1 MSPSLVP
8 NTLIGARYRLVRRI
22 GQGGMAEVW
31 LAKDTSLDRDVAVKV
46 MRAHH
51 DDDHVGNERFRREAK
66 ASAAL
71 SSPNIVTVYDV
82 VEDAGRQ
89 AVVMEYINGQSL
101 RELLDKRHRIS
112 PGLTVHIG
120 MAVATALDAA
130 HAKDLVHRDIKP
142 ANILIT
148 PAGRVLL
155 TDFGIAKTLSG
166 NESDLTND
174 NIMMGTAKY
183 LSPEQVSGKKLDG
196 RADLYSLGLVLY
208 ECLAGRVPFVGGT
221 DVETALARVQ
231 GDAPDI
237 LKIRPTLQPLVAN
250 IIHQMLARDPD
261 QRQPSGE
268 AVRAAL
274 YRAREIGLD
283 GTPTGLTP
291 PHGNAVPESAREILR
306 DLEPATSPTTTPTT
320 IPGEP
325 VISNPTPRT
334 KTERST
340 SSSRPVNKA
349 LEKRAHRIT
358 PTSMLAAAVA
368 IGVVLAG
375 MVLWRSVS
383 SPSTKSP
390 VASASTT
397 PVATGP
403 VNIVA
408 VSSYDPDGDDNSEN
422 DDLIPNLLDGKSG
435 TQWRTVCYGNN
446 QFGSKKGVGF
456 VAELSG
462 RSTGTLSVDFGYGP
476 WEVDVYGYSD
486 TLPSKMESWG
496 PALARSESDDPGEAT
511 FTISQPSQYVLV
523 YLRLAARSP
532 QCSTKNPFQG
542 VVNGIS
548 FVSASAP

>member
-1 MSPSLVP
+1 MSSSLVP

-31 LAKDTSLDRDVAVKV
+31 LAKDTSLDRDVAIKV

-101 RELLDKRHRIS
+101 RELLDKLHRIS
-112 PGLTVHIG
+112 PSLTVHIG

-130 HAKDLVHRDIKP
+130 HVKDLVHRDIKP

-208 ECLAGRVPFVGGT
+208 ECLAGRVPFIGGS

-250 IIHQMLARDPD
+250 IIHQMLARNPD

-274 YRAREIGLD
+274 YHAREIGLD

-291 PHGNAVPESAREILR
+291 PYGNTVPESAREMLR
-306 DLEPATSPTTTPTT
+306 DLTPATSTTTPAT

-334 KTERST
+334 DSARSA

-375 MVLWRSVS
+375 VVLWRSVS
-383 SPSTKSP
+383 SPSTTTP

-397 PVATGP
+397 PVATGS
-403 VNIVA
+403 VNIVN

-446 QFGSKKGVGF
+446 QFGSKNGVGF
-456 VAELSG
+456 VTELSG
-462 RSTGTLSVDFGYGP
+462 RSAGTLFVDFGYAP

-486 TLPSKMESWG
+486 TLPSKLESWG
-496 PALARSESDDPGEAT
+496 PALDRSESDNPGEAA
-511 FTISQPSQYVLV
+511 FTITQPSQFILV
-523 YLRLAARSP
+523 YLRSAARSP

-542 VVNGIS
+542 VVNDIS

>member
-112 PGLTVHIG
+112 PSLTVHIG

-148 PAGRVLL
+148 SAGRVLL

-291 PHGNAVPESAREILR
+291 PDGNAVPESAREILR
-306 DLEPATSPTTTPTT
+306 DLEPATSLTTTPTT

-375 MVLWRSVS
+375 VVLWRSVS

-486 TLPSKMESWG
+486 TLPSKIESWG

>member
-1 MSPSLVP
+1 MSSSLVP

-31 LAKDTSLDRDVAVKV
+31 LAKDTSLDRDVAIKV

-101 RELLDKRHRIS
+101 RELLDKLHRIS
-112 PGLTVHIG
+112 PSLTVHIG

-130 HAKDLVHRDIKP
+130 HVKDLVHRDIKP

-208 ECLAGRVPFVGGT
+208 ECLAGRVPFIGGS

-274 YRAREIGLD
+274 YHAREIGLD

-291 PHGNAVPESAREILR
+291 PYGNTVPESAREMLR
-306 DLEPATSPTTTPTT
+306 DLTPATSTTTPAT

-334 KTERST
+334 GFARSA

-375 MVLWRSVS
+375 VVLWRSVL
-383 SPSTKSP
+383 SPSTTTP

-397 PVATGP
+397 PVATGSVSI
-403 VNIVA
+403 VN

-446 QFGSKKGVGF
+446 QFGSKNGVGF
-456 VAELSG
+456 VTELSG
-462 RSTGTLSVDFGYGP
+462 RSSGTLFVDFGYAP

-486 TLPSKMESWG
+486 TLPSKLESWG
-496 PALARSESDDPGEAT
+496 PALDRSESDNPGEAA
-511 FTISQPSQYVLV
+511 FTITQPSQFILV
-523 YLRLAARSP
+523 YLRSAARSP

-542 VVNGIS
+542 VVNDIS

>member
-1 MSPSLVP
+1 MSSSLVP

-22 GQGGMAEVW
+22 VQGGMAEVW

-51 DDDHVGNERFRREAK
+51 DDDRVGNERFRREAK

-101 RELLDKRHRIS
+101 RELLDKVHRIS
-112 PGLTVHIG
+112 PRLTVHIG

-148 PAGRVLL
+148 PSGRVLL

-183 LSPEQVSGKKLDG
+183 LSPEQVTGKKLDG

-237 LKIRPTLQPLVAN
+237 SKIRPTLPPVLVR
-250 IIHQMLARDPD
+250 IIHQMLARDPE

-268 AVRAAL
+268 AVRGAL
-274 YRAREIGLD
+274 YAAREIGLD

-291 PHGNAVPESAREILR
+291 PYGNTMPV
-306 DLEPATSPTTTPTT
+306 TT

-325 VISNPTPRT
+325 VISKPTPRT
-334 KTERST
+334 DPSRSS

-358 PTSMLAAAVA
+358 PTSMLAAAVV

-375 MVLWRSVS
+375 FVLWRSVS
-383 SPSTKSP
+383 SPSTTP

-403 VNIVA
+403 VNIVN

-422 DDLIPNLLDGKSG
+422 DDLIPNLRDGKSG
-435 TQWRTVCYGNN
+435 TQWRTVCYGNDH
-446 QFGSKKGVGF
+446 FGSKNGVGF

-462 RSTGTLSVDFGYGP
+462 RSTGTLSVDFGYAP
-476 WEVDVYGYSD
+476 WEIDVYGYSD
-486 TLPSKMESWG
+486 SVPSKLASWG
-496 PALARSESDDPGEAT
+496 PALTSSASDNPGDAT
-511 FTISQPSQYVLV
+511 FNVSTPSQFILV
-523 YLRLAARSP
+523 YLRSAARSP
-532 QCSTKNPFQG
+532 QCSTTNPFQG
-542 VVNGIS
+542 VINDIS

>member
-51 DDDHVGNERFRREAK
+51 DNDHVGNERFRREAK

-112 PGLTVHIG
+112 PSLTVHIG

-250 IIHQMLARDPD
+250 IIHQMLARDPE

-291 PHGNAVPESAREILR
+291 PDGNAVPESAREILR

-334 KTERST
+334 DTARST

-358 PTSMLAAAVA
+358 PTSMLAAAVV

-375 MVLWRSVS
+375 VVLWRSVS
-383 SPSTKSP
+383 SPSTKTP

-403 VNIVA
+403 VNIVN

-422 DDLIPNLLDGKSG
+422 DDLIPNLRDGKSG

-462 RSTGTLSVDFGYGP
+462 RSIGTLSVDFGYAP

-486 TLPSKMESWG
+486 SLPSKIESWG

>member
-112 PGLTVHIG
+112 PSLTVHIG

-148 PAGRVLL
+148 PSGRVLL
-155 TDFGIAKTLSG
+155 TDFGIAKTLNG

-237 LKIRPTLQPLVAN
+237 SKIRPTLQPVLVR
-250 IIHQMLARDPD
+250 IIHQMLARDPE

-274 YRAREIGLD
+274 YAAREIGLD

-291 PHGNAVPESAREILR
+291 PYGNTMPV
-306 DLEPATSPTTTPTT
+306 TG

-325 VISNPTPRT
+325 VISKPTART
-334 KTERST
+334 ESVRSS

-358 PTSMLAAAVA
+358 PTSILAAAVV

-375 MVLWRSVS
+375 FVLWRSVS
-383 SPSTKSP
+383 SPSTTP
-390 VASASTT
+390 AASASTT

-403 VNIVA
+403 VNIVS
-408 VSSYDPDGDDNSEN
+408 VSSYDPDGDDNVEN
-422 DDLIPNLLDGKSG
+422 DDQLPNLRDGKSG
-435 TQWRTVCYGNN
+435 TQWRTVCYGNDH
-446 QFGSKKGVGF
+446 FGSKNGVGF

-462 RSTGTLSVDFGYGP
+462 RSTGTLSVDFGYAP
-476 WEVDVYGYSD
+476 WEIDVYGYSD
-486 TLPSKMESWG
+486 TKPSTLAGWG
-496 PALARSESDDPGEAT
+496 PALAGSAGENPGEAT
-511 FTISQPSQYVLV
+511 FNISAPSQYVLV
-523 YLRLAARSP
+523 YLRSAARSP
-532 QCSTKNPFQG
+532 QCSTTNPFQG
-542 VVNGIS
+542 VINDIS

>member
-112 PGLTVHIG
+112 PSLTVHIG

-130 HAKDLVHRDIKP
+130 HAKALVHRDIKP

-148 PAGRVLL
+148 SAGRVLL

-375 MVLWRSVS
+375 VVLWRSVS

-486 TLPSKMESWG
+486 TLPSKVDSWG